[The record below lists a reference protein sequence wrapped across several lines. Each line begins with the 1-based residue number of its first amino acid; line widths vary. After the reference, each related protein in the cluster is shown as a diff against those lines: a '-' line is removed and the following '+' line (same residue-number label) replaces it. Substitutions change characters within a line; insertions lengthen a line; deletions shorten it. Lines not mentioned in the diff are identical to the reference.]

1 MHVLYR
7 FPHFPDCMQENGS
20 MFDPH
25 AGLFG
30 QIVHVVTHRPKFADQ
45 RRQVVVHFGQK
56 LF

>member
-1 MHVLYR
+1 MLYR
-7 FPHFPDCMQENGS
+7 FPHFPDRMQKNGS
-20 MFDPH
+20 MFDSH

-45 RRQVVVHFGQK
+45 WRQVVVHFGQK